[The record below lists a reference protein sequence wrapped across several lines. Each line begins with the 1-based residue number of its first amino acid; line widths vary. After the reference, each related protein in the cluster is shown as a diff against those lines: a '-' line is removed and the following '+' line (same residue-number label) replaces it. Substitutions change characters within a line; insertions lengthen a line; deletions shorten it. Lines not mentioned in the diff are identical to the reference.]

1 MEEKNSSN
9 PSKNSDEIDLGQ
21 LFQMIGNG
29 FNKLFK
35 AFLRLF
41 VYLKK
46 NALVLTGLVVVGAG
60 IGYGLNQ
67 IVSKK
72 LKTEVIVKPQTDSKN
87 YLYDVIDEI
96 QANIKSKNT
105 AFFESIDIQN
115 IDYSGLEVTISKVV
129 GDSKSESDKQYLEL
143 LQSFDDTEA
152 IADIVRAELQNKSSY
167 NHRITF
173 FYKDA
178 GLGED
183 FAKKVMRYINN
194 NTYFK
199 GLLVIYRANASSR
212 IEQNMRL
219 LNQVDEIIANYSN
232 KIKRTDDS
240 LGNDRII
247 LDNQETVDITGLF
260 DLKNSL
266 IEDIEAKKIEL
277 EQRTEAVKI
286 INFGKTQ
293 QITKSFLGKNIVLV
307 PLLLVGLYFLFSVVK
322 YLDRKSKEMLTV
334 N

>member
-21 LFQMIGNG
+21 LFQLIGNG

-35 AFLRLF
+35 VFLRLF
-41 VYLKK
+41 LYLKR
-46 NALVLTGLVVVGAG
+46 NVLILIGLIIVGAG

-72 LKTEVIVKPQTDSKN
+72 FKTEVIVKPQMDSKN

-105 AFFESIDIQN
+105 AFFESIGIEN
-115 IDYSGLEVTISKVV
+115 IDYSGLDIAISRVT
-129 GDSKSESDKQYLEL
+129 GDSNSDSDKQYLEL
-143 LQSFDDTEA
+143 LQSFDDTDA

-183 FAKKVMRYINN
+183 FAKKVMRYIND

-199 GLLVIYRANASSR
+199 GLLVIYRSNANSR

-232 KIKRTDDS
+232 KIKRTDNS

-293 QITKSFLGKNIVLV
+293 QITKSFFGKNIVII
-307 PLLLVGLYFLFSVVK
+307 PLLLVGLFFLLSILK
-322 YLDRKSKEMLTV
+322 YLNRKSKEIL
-334 N
+334 

>member
-46 NALVLTGLVVVGAG
+46 NALVLIGLVVVGAG

-72 LKTEVIVKPQTDSKN
+72 LKTEVIVKPQMDSKN

-105 AFFESIDIQN
+105 AFFESIGIKN
-115 IDYSGLEVTISKVV
+115 IDYSGLDITISRVT
-129 GDSKSESDKQYLEL
+129 GDSNSESDKQYLEL

-167 NHRITF
+167 NHRISF

-178 GLGED
+178 ELGED
-183 FAKKVMRYINN
+183 FSKKVMQYINN
-194 NTYFK
+194 NTYFD
-199 GLLVIYRANASSR
+199 GLLDIYRANASSR

-232 KIKRTDDS
+232 KIKQRDDS
-240 LGNDRII
+240 LGNDRIV

-266 IEDIEAKKIEL
+266 IEDIESKKIEL
-277 EQRTEAVKI
+277 EQRTEAVRV

-293 QITKSFLGKNIVLV
+293 QITKSFFGKNIVII
-307 PLLLVGLYFLFSVVK
+307 PLLLVGLFFLLSILK
-322 YLDRKSKEMLTV
+322 YLNRKSKEIL
-334 N
+334 

>member
-21 LFQMIGNG
+21 LFQLIGNG

-35 AFLRLF
+35 VFLRLF
-41 VYLKK
+41 LYLKR
-46 NALVLTGLVVVGAG
+46 NVLILIGLIIVGAG

-72 LKTEVIVKPQTDSKN
+72 FKTEVIVKPQMDSKN

-105 AFFESIDIQN
+105 AFFESIGIEN
-115 IDYSGLEVTISKVV
+115 IDYSGLDIAISRVT
-129 GDSKSESDKQYLEL
+129 GDSNSDSDKQYLEL
-143 LQSFDDTEA
+143 LQSFDDTDA

-183 FAKKVMRYINN
+183 FAKKVMRYIND

-199 GLLVIYRANASSR
+199 GLLVIYRSNAK

-232 KIKRTDDS
+232 KIKRTDNS

-293 QITKSFLGKNIVLV
+293 QITKSFFGKNIVII
-307 PLLLVGLYFLFSVVK
+307 PLLLVGLFFLLSIMK
-322 YLDRKSKEMLTV
+322 YLNRKSKEIL
-334 N
+334 

>member
-21 LFQMIGNG
+21 LFQLIGNG

-35 AFLRLF
+35 VFLRLF
-41 VYLKK
+41 LYLKR
-46 NALVLTGLVVVGAG
+46 NVLILIGLIIVGAG

-72 LKTEVIVKPQTDSKN
+72 FKTEVIVKPQMDSKN

-105 AFFESIDIQN
+105 AFFESIGIEN
-115 IDYSGLEVTISKVV
+115 IDYSGLDIAISRVT
-129 GDSKSESDKQYLEL
+129 GDSNSDSDKQYLEL
-143 LQSFDDTEA
+143 LQSFDDTDA

-183 FAKKVMRYINN
+183 FAKKVMRYIND

-199 GLLVIYRANASSR
+199 GLLVIYRSNANSR

-232 KIKRTDDS
+232 KIKRTDNS

-293 QITKSFLGKNIVLV
+293 QITKSFFGKNIVII
-307 PLLLVGLYFLFSVVK
+307 PLLLVGLFFLLSIMK
-322 YLDRKSKEMLTV
+322 YLNRKSKEIL
-334 N
+334 